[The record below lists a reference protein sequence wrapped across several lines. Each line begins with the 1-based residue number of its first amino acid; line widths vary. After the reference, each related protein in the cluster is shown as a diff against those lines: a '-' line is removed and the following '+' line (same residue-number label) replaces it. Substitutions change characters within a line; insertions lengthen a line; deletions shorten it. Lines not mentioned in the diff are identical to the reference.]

1 MLKNYLLTASRILI
15 RQKAYS
21 AINIF
26 GLTLGIA
33 CSLLILL
40 YIADELKYDRFH
52 TDSGRTY
59 RVGFVGKFQDT
70 EIYSAQAG
78 APLSRALME
87 EVPQVESTIRLQKW
101 NTYPVRF
108 EEKAFT
114 EKGFIAADS
123 NFFEFFNFKLI
134 AGNTKDALR
143 GPNKAVITENA
154 ARRYLDYKGPGDN
167 SPIGKLFVGGS
178 AGELTFEVSGIA
190 ENPPTQSH
198 IQFDFVLS
206 LDSSPD
212 ARNEIWVNASYLTY
226 FKIKPNAQV
235 ADVKSQLDYFV
246 EKYMGGDIEKY
257 LGVTMEQF
265 RAQGNT
271 IGFIIQA
278 LPDIHLYSRLRD
290 DITPPGSIQYVYLF
304 GATAIFII
312 LLACINFMNLSTARS
327 ANRAK
332 EVGIRKTIGAVRQRL
347 IGQFLMESYLYV
359 IIAVI
364 IALAVV
370 SIALNSFNLLA
381 GKNLTVGMMYSPFFV
396 GGLAAFIVLLG
407 LIAGSYPAFYLTA
420 FKPAEVLK
428 GKIRAGMKSSGIR
441 NVLVVFQFFISIALI
456 ISSMIV
462 YKQLNHLQKVDIGFN
477 KANLLNLLHT
487 INLNPNAE
495 AFRNELLQ
503 HTEIVGASYANR
515 LPPNLDW
522 NSVFRPEGNEQDHLF
537 YMYFAD
543 QDHLKTM
550 GYTMTRGRFFS
561 RDFPSDS
568 TAVILNE
575 AAAKQLGWQEDFEGK
590 SLVGYFN
597 SPEGTT
603 VRVIGIMKDFNFE
616 SLKNTVKPMAILLGP
631 SPNYEMAIRV
641 TPGNTQEKI
650 KIIESL
656 WKKYAPQAP
665 FEYSFLDENFDAQF
679 RAEQRMGNIILI
691 FTCLAVLIACLGLYG
706 LASFTAEQRSKEI
719 SIRKVMGATVGQ
731 MMVLLS
737 KDFTKLVVISFLIAI
752 PFTWYAMNQW
762 LQGFPYRIG
771 FDAFAVLIA
780 GVLSVAI
787 AIFTIS
793 FQALKA
799 AMGNPVNSL
808 RSE

>member
-1 MLKNYLLTASRILI
+1 MLKNYIVTASRILI
-15 RQKAYS
+15 RQKAYA

-52 TDSGRTY
+52 TDSDRTY

-78 APLSRALME
+78 APLSRALTE

-134 AGNTKDALR
+134 AGNTKEALR

-154 ARRYLDYKGPGDN
+154 ARRYFDYKGPGDN
-167 SPIGKLFVGGS
+167 SPIGKIFVGGS

-278 LPDIHLYSRLRD
+278 LPDIHLNSRLRD

-370 SIALNSFNLLA
+370 SVALNSFNLLA
-381 GKNLTVGMMYSPFFV
+381 GKNLTVGMMYSPFFI

-477 KANLLNLLHT
+477 KANVLNLLHT

-503 HTEIVGASYANR
+503 HAEIVGASYANR

-550 GYTMTRGRFFS
+550 GYTMSRGRFFS

-603 VRVIGIMKDFNFE
+603 VHVIGIMKDFNFE

-731 MMVLLS
+731 LMVLLS

-762 LQGFPYRIG
+762 LQGFAYRIG

-780 GVLSVAI
+780 GVLSVTI